1 MILDCLSGLD
11 TDQVPQTSFI
21 MSFDSLSDEC
31 IIYIEAGRH
40 LICPNNPRSVSE
52 IKPERPN
59 GTITLY
65 QLSEMRR
72 RERDDHRAWNSSA
85 RKYSSDTVVGL
96 EFVPDLL

>member
-1 MILDCLSGLD
+1 MTSLSQDQIMSTRRMILDCLSGLD

-65 QLSEMRR
+65 QRSEMRR
-72 RERDDHRAWNSSA
+72 RERDEVLHGS
-85 RKYSSDTVVGL
+85 TVAIL
-96 EFVPDLL
+96 